1 MGAGASAQN
10 SNVAFSSAVVE
21 EELKKPEDGSDLQL
35 ENAKEEVVRLR
46 KLLQQQLIKERL
58 GNAAMGSLVG
68 NASAMPV
75 EWFYNRD
82 HLKKLLG
89 DSDAISTQNRP
100 AYFFT
105 VTLRRQ
111 RQTGPG
117 FTPL

>member
-10 SNVAFSSAVVE
+10 SNGAFSSAVVE

-46 KLLQQQLIKERL
+46 KLLQQQLIQERL

-75 EWFYNRD
+75 EWFYNRNTEE
-82 HLKKLLG
+82 
-89 DSDAISTQNRP
+89 APWR
-100 AYFFT
+100 F
-105 VTLRRQ
+105 
-111 RQTGPG
+111 
-117 FTPL
+117 